1 MSEWRCDGGGRRS
14 GTAAVSVSL
23 VYKCLVCP
31 CINRSVRVCCGCVLP
46 GLRRRRPLRRR
57 RGFAT
62 AVMDLVSV
70 HRLSLDLGRQAGG
83 LAGDHVLL
91 LLAHQPVLHRALGR
105 RRDVTGQP
113 ALVPLVEALV
123 LAGRHSVLRL
133 LEKEGGER
141 GNHQSLVHASH
152 SRTRPQLKRTFLD
165 LTRAPLRYM

>member
-1 MSEWRCDGGGRRS
+1 MRLAWL
-14 GTAAVSVSL
+14 AAE
-23 VYKCLVCP
+23 
-31 CINRSVRVCCGCVLP
+31 
-46 GLRRRRPLRRR
+46 PLWRR

-70 HRLSLDLGRQAGG
+70 HRLPLDLGRQAGG
-83 LAGDHVLL
+83 LARDHVLL

-133 LEKEGGER
+133 LGRER
-141 GNHQSLVHASH
+141 ERDETVRA
-152 SRTRPQLKRTFLD
+152 SRTQPRQPLARQLQRTFLD